1 MRSMLVTCLFLVSLL
16 PQTMVANELTVNLP
30 GGVRMAFVE
39 VPAGVFMMG
48 SPEGERGNVFDNET
62 QHQVT

>member
-1 MRSMLVTCLFLVSLL
+1 
-16 PQTMVANELTVNLP
+16 
-30 GGVRMAFVE
+30 
-39 VPAGVFMMG
+39 VFMMG